1 MSKFGFGNAV
11 GNNIL
16 AIKFSLP
23 IAVVHANLPQTLISY
38 IYVFFNWL
46 YTCMYSGYEWAKYAE
61 HRRTLRVTSLVG
73 KQRGTYYL
81 QLPYRY
87 SIPLL
92 VLLGILA
99 WLASQSFFVVQIRIL
114 EHGSQTIDLISSCGY
129 SPGAVVLAIIVGTLI
144 FLGAV
149 IMGLREYPTGIPL
162 AATCSAGIS
171 AACHAPAD
179 DVDASVL
186 PVQWGV
192 VSVKDGIG
200 HCAFSSKV
208 VAPPIPGHVYAGTL
222 EDIKILIN
230 EE

>member
-73 KQRGTYYL
+73 KQR
-81 QLPYRY
+81 
-87 SIPLL
+87 
-92 VLLGILA
+92 GILA